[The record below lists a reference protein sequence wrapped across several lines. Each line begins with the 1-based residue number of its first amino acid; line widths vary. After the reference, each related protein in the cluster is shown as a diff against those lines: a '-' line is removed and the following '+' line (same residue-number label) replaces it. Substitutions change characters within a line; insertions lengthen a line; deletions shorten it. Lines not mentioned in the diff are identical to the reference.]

1 MELLAEPPRRPRRV
15 STDRRLI
22 IRATV
27 LSLALAIVSA
37 LPVIVPHH
45 WMTAGTRPAAVAL
58 LMRAVAFCLPLVA
71 LLLCLKIDLGL
82 AMRGKIALLIAFGAL
97 SWALTDLHYT
107 TVELGHYFPSDSYG
121 DNRDWQLM
129 MHRAVLR
136 LDPGWLPH
144 SYRFLPDG
152 VAEILTWLTGSF
164 EPARAIYRLTFTFL
178 LLLSIYYWSRL
189 YTGHG
194 AAIAVVMVYAIVY
207 PASIRYYAGQLTDP
221 MSHLAFVVAYIFLE
235 LEVFPFV
242 AVAILL
248 GLLAK
253 ESVAL
258 LVVYFLFFEREQ
270 KHHWLK
276 SLGLIAGSAAVLL
289 GVRAYVQHGN
299 FGYGQISGVPIEHV
313 LENLRD
319 LDFWP
324 RQFVFTIGCFLPF
337 VVLDWRNV
345 PRRLK
350 RMLLVVAPGLI
361 GSSLFFSWLREARNY
376 VPATIIL
383 ALITVRFL
391 ARQFD
396 SVRVS

>member
-1 MELLAEPPRRPRRV
+1 MELLAEPLRRPRRV

-22 IRATV
+22 VRATV

-45 WMTAGTRPAAVAL
+45 WMTAGTRPAAVA
-58 LMRAVAFCLPLVA
+58 
-71 LLLCLKIDLGL
+71 L

-144 SYRFLPDG
+144 SYRFLPHG

-253 ESVAL
+253 ES
-258 LVVYFLFFEREQ
+258 
-270 KHHWLK
+270 
-276 SLGLIAGSAAVLL
+276 
-289 GVRAYVQHGN
+289 
-299 FGYGQISGVPIEHV
+299 
-313 LENLRD
+313 
-319 LDFWP
+319 
-324 RQFVFTIGCFLPF
+324 
-337 VVLDWRNV
+337 
-345 PRRLK
+345 
-350 RMLLVVAPGLI
+350 
-361 GSSLFFSWLREARNY
+361 
-376 VPATIIL
+376 
-383 ALITVRFL
+383 
-391 ARQFD
+391 
-396 SVRVS
+396 